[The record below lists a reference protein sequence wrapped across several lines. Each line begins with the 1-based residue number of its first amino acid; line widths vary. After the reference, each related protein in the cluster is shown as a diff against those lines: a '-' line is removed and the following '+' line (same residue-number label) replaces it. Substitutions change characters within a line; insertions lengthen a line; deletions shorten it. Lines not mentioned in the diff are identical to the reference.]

1 MTRHKQLERIKQKLK
16 DAALTDADHQLF
28 GAKSHKYAMNSLL
41 SLDEIRQFEQAN
53 GVILPEEFS
62 AFLMNIGNGGAGP
75 YYGIHP
81 LGKKQVIDLDR
92 IAEPF
97 PLQAE
102 MTKEQW
108 ETEYPWING
117 ECVISD
123 EEYEE
128 ASAKLFQ
135 GLLNIGEQGCTY
147 EMMLVVTGK
156 HRGRVVYIDLDYQK
170 PFVTYEAHFLD
181 WYERWLDE
189 VIAGYV
195 TDWFGMRRGGDDK
208 QLIELYQSTA
218 EERVKIEAL
227 DGMFKLKAISQETIN
242 FLITEFA
249 GSSTALRSLSMQV
262 LAKMNF
268 AEAEVFIRQ
277 ELTSSHAEN
286 RLRAIQCIHWY
297 MPKGD
302 PRFNQ
307 HLIALLPKE
316 SDEETFRFIC
326 YILQAGGVELLPMLQ
341 PFFKHPNEEIRVQ
354 AVYQAGQSD
363 IKADYLA
370 DFMALLDDPAVR
382 VQHITLQA
390 LAGVTDP
397 RLLPIYERL
406 LKQHETDKDYI
417 RSNIER
423 RLEEFPYNS
432 KEQLDKVFS
441 SVLKQVG
448 KLFRKKL

>member
-1 MTRHKQLERIKQKLK
+1 MTIHKQLERIRQKLK
-16 DAALTDADHQLF
+16 TAAQTDADHQLF
-28 GAKSHKYAMNSLL
+28 GARSHTYAMNSPL
-41 SLDEIRQFEQAN
+41 SLDELRQFEQAN

-62 AFLMNIGNGGAGP
+62 AFLMHIGNGGAGP

-81 LGKKQVIDLDR
+81 LGTKQAIDLDR
-92 IAEPF
+92 IGEPS
-97 PLQAE
+97 PLQAA

-108 ETEYPWING
+108 ESKYPWIKD
-117 ECVISD
+117 ESVLSD
-123 EEYEE
+123 EEYEK
-128 ASAKLFQ
+128 ASAELFQ

-147 EMMLVVTGK
+147 ETMLVITGK
-156 HRGRVVYIDLDYQK
+156 NRGKVVYIDLDYQK

-195 TDWFGMRRGGDDK
+195 TSWFGMRRGGDDK
-208 QLIELYQSTA
+208 QLFELYQSTA
-218 EERVKIEAL
+218 DERVKIEAL
-227 DGMFKLKAISQETIN
+227 DGMFKLKEISQETIS
-242 FLITEFA
+242 FLIGVYA
-249 GSSTALRSLSMQV
+249 GPSIALRCLSMQV
-262 LAKMNF
+262 LAKMNV
-268 AEAEVFIRQ
+268 AEAEIFIRQ

-302 PRFNQ
+302 SRFNQ
-307 HLIALLPKE
+307 ELIALFSKE

-326 YILQAGGVELLPMLQ
+326 YILQAGGVDLLPMLQ

-363 IKADYLA
+363 KKADYVA
-370 DFMALLDDPAVR
+370 DFIQLLDDPAVR

-390 LAGVTDP
+390 LSGVTNP
-397 RLLPIYERL
+397 LLLPIYERL
-406 LKQHETDKDYI
+406 LQQHKTDKDYI

-423 RLEEFPYNS
+423 RLKEFPYNYM
-432 KEQLDKVFS
+432 EQLDKMLS
-441 SVLKQVG
+441 SALKQVG
-448 KLFRKKL
+448 KLFGKK